1 MKVGDIVQGYKLT
14 ERIDR
19 GGSDREFFRCTKD
32 NTPFIMVYDKDVEQ
46 YLKLQQHLAKRKIA
60 VPEIYWYDIEKRI
73 MVQEDLGSRS
83 LYEMSRSGIG
93 LHAIYRQVIDE
104 LIRLQ
109 VEGRPGVSVECHYD
123 AEHIRWE
130 QEYFRKF
137 FLIQYCGITQD
148 ASRSIDIDLEGIAKR
163 ILQLA
168 EPISDYLMHRD
179 FQSQNIYYKE
189 NRIRIIDFQS
199 ARIGPLT
206 YDLGALLRD
215 AYAEVDQQTE
225 YELFNYYHSQLQK
238 KGIAIAR
245 EELWQIYR
253 LTALQRGMQALGAF
267 ANLSLNKNKTH
278 FLKYIP
284 RGIQLLAQGSKD
296 TEYRMLHSIISSLQA

>member
-1 MKVGDIVQGYKLT
+1 MKVGDIVQGYELT

-19 GGSDREFFRCTKD
+19 GGSDREFFRCIKD
-32 NTPFIMVYDKDVEQ
+32 DTHFIIVYDKDVEQ
-46 YLKLQQHLAKRKIA
+46 YLRLQEHLAKRKIA
-60 VPEIYWYDIEKRI
+60 VPEIYWHDIRNKI
-73 MVQEDLGSRS
+73 MVQEDLGSSS
-83 LYEMSRSGIG
+83 LYEMSRAGTG
-93 LHAIYRQVIDE
+93 LDAIYKQVIDE

-109 VEGRPGVSVECHYD
+109 VEGRPGVPVECYYD

-130 QEYFRKF
+130 QEYFRNF
-137 FLIQYCGITQD
+137 FLIQYCGITKD
-148 ASRSIDIDLEGIAKR
+148 ASRSIDIDFQSIAER
-163 ILQLA
+163 ILELA

-225 YELFNYYHSQLQK
+225 CELFDYYHSQLQK
-238 KGIAIAR
+238 KGIDIAR
-245 EELWQIYR
+245 KELWQVYR

-267 ANLSLNKNKTH
+267 ANLSLNKNKTQ

-284 RGIQLLAQGSKD
+284 RGILLLTQGSKA
-296 TEYRMLHSIISSLQA
+296 TEYKTLHSIISSLQA